1 MGRAKAFLIYGSIL
15 AAFLVI
21 IPMVE
26 GGYGLWD
33 AIKGVGSAFV
43 LVLII
48 IGVVMAMVSGP

>member
-21 IPMVE
+21 TLMVE
-26 GGYGLWD
+26 GGYSLWD
-33 AIKGVGSAFV
+33 AITGVGSAFV